1 MCFRGCRIRLRR
13 PSVGRSPFGY
23 SCPPNWTANLQGWT
37 LSSDMPTRT
46 MIRCMRTTASTS
58 PPSLHGNPW
67 RRRMTSR
74 LGDCWYP
81 RRHLLVGQERTSRW
95 MSMEEPQL
103 LRGAR
108 LGPPR
113 VALLEEESGSRKAA
127 LTPGD
132 VGVVVAAGLFVLA
145 SVAYRRC
152 PLGPLADEIAQK
164 VSEAASTEAA
174 TTNKLD
180 RWIARTFSSQH
191 SKRRRWGISD

>member
-1 MCFRGCRIRLRR
+1 MDVDGGAATVAGGETWPTEGGVAGGGIWFTE
-13 PSVGRSPFGY
+13 GR
-23 SCPPNWTANLQGWT
+23 A
-37 LSSDMPTRT
+37 
-46 MIRCMRTTASTS
+46 
-58 PPSLHGNPW
+58 
-67 RRRMTSR
+67 
-74 LGDCWYP
+74 
-81 RRHLLVGQERTSRW
+81 
-95 MSMEEPQL
+95 
-103 LRGAR
+103 
-108 LGPPR
+108 
-113 VALLEEESGSRKAA
+113 
-127 LTPGD
+127 TPGD